1 MYSML
6 KYKYKNLLYIFIIS
20 FLFFSFKW
28 IISFYYFPEEDISI
42 KIIND
47 SHKDS
52 YMYFHYIKSIANFN
66 FQNIYNTISNEEGLM
81 TVPYGAVIIHTI
93 FYKIFGISSFI
104 FLELLSIFIF
114 LIIFYLIFRKIEF
127 DFITAI
133 FLSLLVFLSPLII
146 SYFNYF
152 EIVEFNT
159 FTNHFYNLRFP
170 RPLVANLFLFYFI
183 YLLIVFNS
191 EKSIN
196 LEILIKIAVVA
207 ALSLSSFYFFFIIE
221 VIAFL
226 IVFLNKIQINKSLIS
241 KKLLLILLKAS
252 FIFIL
257 FIIPFLYLLINGSD
271 SYSERIGVI
280 QIDLE
285 DKKLLLNNYLNKL
298 LRLKILC
305 IYIFFGINFI
315 LIRKFYTKD
324 FEIVKIFYVL
334 FISSILAP
342 IVFIILSSK
351 IAYLYH
357 FNNIIVVCT
366 VLLFMIILF
375 ILLKHNTKLKT
386 LYKKISIIVLM
397 PLMLIIHNIH
407 IYLSFDKSQNGNKI
421 EFDRIFKILDEKKI
435 DIDNLVLLTF
445 DTKIMTWAL
454 LNNVKDINV
463 VDGTFSPRTN
473 VLTDMSIIESFK
485 FLKLDV
491 TEFSEFIKNK
501 RKGYRFINE
510 DARSIYW
517 QRYQANSL
525 TTYQKSNDF
534 DREVIEH
541 IMTSSPFYAHQF
553 AIPNFEIKRLVNLFL
568 DYKDQNFKLPNLII
582 INKKHDILKNVKI
595 DIREYCTIHNQK
607 FIIAYLKKNLC

>member
-183 YLLIVFNS
+183 YLLIVFNL

-226 IVFLNKIQINKSLIS
+226 FVFLNKIQINKSLIS

-491 TEFSEFIKNK
+491 TEFSEFIKNT
-501 RKGYRFINE
+501 RRF
-510 DARSIYW
+510 S
-517 QRYQANSL
+517 Q
-525 TTYQKSNDF
+525 
-534 DREVIEH
+534 
-541 IMTSSPFYAHQF
+541 
-553 AIPNFEIKRLVNLFL
+553 
-568 DYKDQNFKLPNLII
+568 YK
-582 INKKHDILKNVKI
+582 VS
-595 DIREYCTIHNQK
+595 
-607 FIIAYLKKNLC
+607 